1 MDNLISKN
9 YQQMISVPGSQNNEL
24 NKFFE
29 TIDNLN
35 KPFKFNESKFGL
47 DVRDENGNSIL
58 HRIIINSLNEQ
69 ELLNKIQFIP
79 NIETLINT
87 INFKQQ
93 TPLHLLCKY
102 QYYESYLL
110 LKKILEGSEIDY
122 LKEEEN
128 IIRYLKKDDTLTI
141 TKNKSKGI
149 GIRYDVLDYKNR
161 LPLSYLVVGVD
172 IDKIK
177 CKCSDEAMKAINDF
191 KTFDKNKL
199 NSNKMKQYFYAC
211 DFAEEVPDD
220 HDKTKIK
227 EHKIKDDD
235 IILVA
240 AVAPALP
247 VTGKVPNDLIY
258 NITIPDDNEV
268 ESNEF
273 IHNLI
278 LNNKFMHR
286 YINKNFFTDIINE
299 TEKVNKLIVLDERIN
314 VDGMYGLNY
323 FINKTIGAPGVSYD
337 IHDIKSSDYYCAFSV
352 YMFNKIIGKLNY
364 NNRNRD
370 YHKYEIDNTNYSDLT
385 NKFICT
391 DIDKCKDSD
400 KINKDT
406 YKQEVI
412 KQYEEIIE
420 TKTSLINKVFMD
432 NQKYTPPAHA

>member
-149 GIRYDVLDYKNR
+149 GIKYDVLDYKNR

-191 KTFDKNKL
+191 KNIDKNKL
-199 NSNKMKQYFYAC
+199 NSNKMKQYFYEC
-211 DFAEEVPDD
+211 NFAIETPNDD
-220 HDKTKIK
+220 GKIT
-227 EHKIKDDD
+227 ERKINDDV
-235 IILVA
+235 ITLVA
-240 AVAPALP
+240 AAAP
-247 VTGKVPNDLIY
+247 VTGTVPNDLIY

-323 FINKTIGAPGVSYD
+323 FINKTAGAPVPYD

-352 YMFNKIIGKLNY
+352 YMINKIIGKLNY
-364 NNRNRD
+364 DVTKGD
-370 YHKYEIDNTNYSDLT
+370 YYKYEIDNTEYSDLT
-385 NKFICT
+385 KKFICT
-391 DIDKCKDSD
+391 DIDSCKEPD

-432 NQKYTPPAHA
+432 NQKYIAPAL

>member
-191 KTFDKNKL
+191 KNIDKNKL
-199 NSNKMKQYFYAC
+199 NSNKMKQYFYEC
-211 DFAEEVPDD
+211 NFAVETPNADGNITER
-220 HDKTKIK
+220 KIN
-227 EHKIKDDD
+227 DND
-235 IILVA
+235 ITLVA

-258 NITIPDDNEV
+258 NITISDDNEV

-323 FINKTIGAPGVSYD
+323 FINKTIGVPGVSYD

-352 YMFNKIIGKLNY
+352 YMINKIIGKLNY
-364 NNRNRD
+364 DNTKDD
-370 YHKYEIDNTNYSDLT
+370 YYKYEIDNTKYSDLT

-391 DIDKCKDSD
+391 DIDNCKDSD

-432 NQKYTPPAHA
+432 NQKYTPPAPAF

>member
-110 LKKILEGSEIDY
+110 LKKTLEGSEIDY

-149 GIRYDVLDYKNR
+149 GIKYDVLDYKNR

-191 KTFDKNKL
+191 KNIDKNKL
-199 NSNKMKQYFYAC
+199 NINKMKQYFYEC
-211 DFAEEVPDD
+211 NFAVETPDAD
-220 HDKTKIK
+220 GNITGRKIN
-227 EHKIKDDD
+227 DND
-235 IILVA
+235 ITLVA

-258 NITIPDDNEV
+258 NITISDDNKV

-278 LNNKFMHR
+278 LNNKFVHR

-323 FINKTIGAPGVSYD
+323 FINKTAGALVPYD

-352 YMFNKIIGKLNY
+352 YMINKIIGKLNY
-364 NNRNRD
+364 DDTKYD
-370 YHKYEIDNTNYSDLT
+370 YYKYEIDNTKYSDLT

-432 NQKYTPPAHA
+432 NQKYTPAVPAF

>member
-1 MDNLISKN
+1 
-9 YQQMISVPGSQNNEL
+9 MISVPGSQNNEL

-110 LKKILEGSEIDY
+110 LKKTLEGSEIDY

-191 KTFDKNKL
+191 KNIDKNKL
-199 NSNKMKQYFYAC
+199 NINKMKQYFYEC
-211 DFAEEVPDD
+211 NFAVETPNADGNITER
-220 HDKTKIK
+220 KIN
-227 EHKIKDDD
+227 DND
-235 IILVA
+235 ITLVA
-240 AVAPALP
+240 AAPPAAA
-247 VTGKVPNDLIY
+247 VRGKVPNDLIY
-258 NITIPDDNEV
+258 NITISDDNKV

-323 FINKTIGAPGVSYD
+323 FINKTIGVPGVSYD

-352 YMFNKIIGKLNY
+352 YMINKIIGKLNY
-364 NNRNRD
+364 DDTKDD
-370 YHKYEIDNTNYSDLT
+370 YYKYEIDNTKYSDLT
-385 NKFICT
+385 KNFICT
-391 DIDKCKDSD
+391 DIDDCKNPD

-432 NQKYTPPAHA
+432 NQKYIAPAF